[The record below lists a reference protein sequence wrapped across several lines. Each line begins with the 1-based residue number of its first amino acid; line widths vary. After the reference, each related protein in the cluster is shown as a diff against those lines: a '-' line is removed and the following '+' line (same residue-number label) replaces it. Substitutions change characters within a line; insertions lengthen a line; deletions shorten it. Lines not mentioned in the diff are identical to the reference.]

1 MENYQADSILCDFG
15 IDSEVAPEA
24 RKEQFVQMLLDP
36 VSHFGRILLIGRS
49 SKKDSKLSGLLDFG
63 SDISTI
69 QNHGLAGLLESSQI
83 LDRLPKLAGSV
94 EFLTAARNAIWSET
108 TVELAIPQEPLVE
121 LSDAKLEWAAG
132 AYTQDELNQ
141 IQQFRERSLR
151 HARANAMRC
160 SKFDEDDVASEAT
173 MVANDQVV
181 KGKYTWETNLKMVPD
196 YTKQAFIKLLREFC
210 GSRREVHK
218 GDANA
223 QSMFGPDGQVIFD
236 PMERIANDPGF
247 QTDIRDLIDKA
258 LECLDETERNVVCL
272 RHVEGLT
279 FPEIGEALGLS
290 TSQARRIYMTA
301 IEKLRNY
308 FLGRGM

>member
-24 RKEQFVQMLLDP
+24 RKEKFVQLLLDP
-36 VSHFGRILLIGRS
+36 VSHFGRLHFINRLG
-49 SKKDSKLSGLLDFG
+49 KKDSKQGGLFDFG

-108 TVELAIPQEPLVE
+108 TVELAIPQEPLFE
-121 LSDAKLEWAAG
+121 LSDATLQWAAG

-160 SKFDEDDVASEAT
+160 SKFDEEDVASEAT
-173 MVANDQVV
+173 MVAHDQFV
-181 KGKYTWETNLKMVPD
+181 KGHYTWQENLMMVRKYTL
-196 YTKQAFIKLLREFC
+196 QAFILLRRRFC
-210 GSRREVHK
+210 GDRREVHK

-223 QSMFGPDGQVIFD
+223 QSIFGPDGQMIFD

-247 QTDIRDLIDKA
+247 QTDIRDVIDKA
-258 LECLDETERNVVCL
+258 LECLDDTERNVVYL